1 MPAVDLT
8 DADFAQQLAAAPAA
22 VVDFHAGWCGPC
34 LLFKPKF
41 KRISNDYPHVSFF
54 LVDGEAA
61 PAARKTVQIDE
72 LPFFAAYRDGQ
83 LLEGLSTSEEAP
95 FRAFVEKHFG
105 KAPGSPV

>member
-1 MPAVDLT
+1 MPAIDLS
-8 DADFAQQLAAAPAA
+8 DADFAEKLAAAPAA

-61 PAARKTVQIDE
+61 PAARKTVKIDE

-83 LLEGLSTSEEAP
+83 LVEGLSTAEEAP
-95 FRAFVEKHFG
+95 FRAFVERHFG